1 MKLCIVIP
9 AYNEAPVIA
18 ATLHALSVALEKEFA
33 DTWEI
38 IVADNASIDGTGD
51 VVRKLTHPRIR
62 VERIEKKGKGNALR
76 AVFAKSD
83 ATLFGFTDADLSV
96 PPEEVAAFA
105 KVFMAQGKGVLIGS
119 RFHKQSKMPGR
130 EWWRVGS
137 SRIFNILA
145 RTILGVT
152 VSDTQCPLK
161 LMGPDGLR
169 VMLATKEDTWF
180 FDLEW
185 IALLDRLHIP
195 ITEVP
200 VTWDEHRYPDRKS
213 KLSTVKDGARAV
225 LAMFRIR
232 SRLPA
237 QLATLANIQ

>member
-9 AYNEAPVIA
+9 AYNEAPVIE
-18 ATLHALSVALEKEFA
+18 ATLRALSGALEHELPDA
-33 DTWEI
+33 WEI
-38 IVADNASIDGTGD
+38 IVADNASTDGTGD
-51 VVRKLTHPRIR
+51 VARRVAHPHIR
-62 VERIEKKGKGNALR
+62 VEHVTKKGKGNALR
-76 AVFAKSD
+76 QAFAKCD
-83 ATLFGFTDADLSV
+83 AEFVGFTDADLSV

-105 KVFMAQGKGVLIGS
+105 TSYIARPDGVLIGS
-119 RFHKQSKMPGR
+119 RLHKDSLMPGR

-145 RTILGVT
+145 RLILGVR

-161 LMGPDGLR
+161 LMDAKGLR

-185 IALLDRLHIP
+185 IALLERLNIP
-195 ITEVP
+195 VTEVP

-225 LAMFRIR
+225 VAMFRIR
-232 SRLPA
+232 SRIPA
-237 QLATLANIQ
+237 QLAVLQNVG